1 MEPGAAKAVKST
13 KNNQVGVIGTPSTVK
28 SEAYNK
34 ALARINPNISV
45 YSKPCPLFV
54 PLAEEGWIDDPISE
68 KIAKRYLQCLID
80 ENIDTLILGCTHYP
94 LLKKLIQRVVG
105 GEIKL
110 VDSAEEVS
118 VEIER
123 TLTGSGLL
131 NTSNESGNKQFYLT
145 DVSESFVSIAANFL
159 GEKINNI
166 QQVDIKST

>member
-1 MEPGAAKAVKST
+1 M
-13 KNNQVGVIGTPSTVK
+13 
-28 SEAYNK
+28 
-34 ALARINPNISV
+34 
-45 YSKPCPLFV
+45 
-54 PLAEEGWIDDPISE
+54 
-68 KIAKRYLQCLID
+68 
-80 ENIDTLILGCTHYP
+80 
-94 LLKKLIQRVVG
+94 
-105 GEIKL
+105 
-110 VDSAEEVS
+110 DSAEEVS